1 MPEQWDYKKAGL
13 DLGKYEETIAGIQP
27 LLARTQDPARVIP
40 PPFPPRKGGKGTGGF
55 ASLFDLNPGN
65 RYTNPVLVT
74 CTDGVGSKLKVACLM
89 SKYDT
94 VGIDLVAMSV
104 NDLICTGGEPLVFLD
119 YIAMP
124 KDDPPL
130 SVALLQGISD
140 GCLEAGCSLVG
151 GETAILP
158 DFYQPG
164 DFDMAGF
171 AAGAVERDRI
181 IDGRHIQTGDVV
193 IGLASSGI
201 HSNGYSL
208 VRKIVFEAA
217 GLKVTTPV
225 PELGKTVGEELLTP
239 TRLYVKPVLRFAN
252 QGQGARGK
260 GQEEKSLTDLPLA
273 PCPLPLNG
281 LANITGGGLPDNIS
295 RILPPGKCVFVKRGS
310 WPVLPVFGWLQ
321 KLGNVAE
328 TEMFR
333 VFNMGIGFVVIC
345 APSFAKSIINSL
357 AKDNVP
363 AWEIGEVRDGEVGV
377 QFD

>member
-27 LLARTQDPARVIP
+27 LLARTHDRLRVIP

-124 KDDPPL
+124 QDDPPL
-130 SVALLQGISD
+130 SVSLLRGISD
-140 GCLEAGCSLVG
+140 GCLETGCSLVG

-164 DFDMAGF
+164 EFDMAGF
-171 AAGAVERDRI
+171 AAGVVERDRI
-181 IDGRHIQTGDVV
+181 IDGRQIQTGDVV
-193 IGLASSGI
+193 IGLASSGF

-208 VRKIVFEAA
+208 VRKIVFDVAR
-217 GLKVTTPV
+217 LKTTDV
-225 PELGKTVGEELLTP
+225 ISALGKTVGEELLTP
-239 TRLYVKPVLRFAN
+239 TRLYVKPVRALLESPVSNAVH
-252 QGQGARGK
+252 
-260 GQEEKSLTDLPLA
+260 
-273 PCPLPLNG
+273 G

-295 RILPPGKCVFVKRGS
+295 RILPPGKRVFLQGNS
-310 WPVLPVFGWLQ
+310 WPLPPVFRWLQ
-321 KLGNVAE
+321 TLGNVADS
-328 TEMFR
+328 EMFR

-345 APSFAKSIINSL
+345 APDFAESIIEQL
-357 AKDNVP
+357 ATDKIA
-363 AWEIGEVRDGEVGV
+363 AWIIGEVRGGEVGV
-377 QFD
+377 QIG